1 MAETGYRF
9 EAELNVRFRDLDI
22 MGWTH
27 NSVLLVYVE
36 ESRIGYFREVLDIK
50 MEEIDGAIV
59 HQEIDYK
66 NPVNY
71 GDIVTVCHRVAKI
84 GQSSLTT
91 QFRIKSSGE
100 TAAEGEVIYS
110 LLDETNMPRKLPTE
124 WKNKIQEFEPKK
136 VKLED

>member
-1 MAETGYRF
+1 
-9 EAELNVRFRDLDI
+9 

-36 ESRIGYFREVLDIK
+36 ESRIEYFREVLDIK
-50 MEEIDGAIV
+50 MEEINGAIV
-59 HQEIDYK
+59 HQDIDYK

-71 GDIVTVCHRVAKI
+71 GNIVTVCHRISEI

-91 QFRIKSSGE
+91 KFRVKNSGE

-110 LLDETNMPRKLPTE
+110 LLDETNTPRRLPDE
-124 WKNKIQEFEPKK
+124 WKNKIQEFEPRR
-136 VKLED
+136 VELED